1 MPVNY
6 LILLSRQGKV
16 RLAKWFTTLSPKEK
30 AKIIKD
36 VTQLVL
42 SRRTRMC
49 NFLEYKG
56 NFVLLDS
63 KVVYRRYA
71 SLFFIAGCA
80 STDNELITL
89 EVVHR
94 YVEQMDKYY
103 GNVCELDIIFN
114 FQKAYF
120 ILDELLIAGEMQET
134 SKKNVLRC
142 ISQQDSLEDMEFL
155 PLPEFE
161 DVTSSLNFDTTDCHI
176 IGGCDIYTTKA
187 ARSDRKLYNH
197 IEQSLEAQY
206 ESVLRFS
213 ASLSP
218 PNAHDAA
225 ETLNLSRSSPF
236 GPLSDHSSRR
246 TFAYLI
252 ATLNASH
259 PDYDFSHVLRPTDF
273 RRERNL
279 KRVMNTVDST
289 LLNLRPRE
297 NTNLSPASPATLSG
311 SYTAGSS
318 SAWGPRVWKTIDEHM
333 SLKECSI
340 YSYSPEEDP
349 SDADDGAIWS
359 LHYFFFNPIRK
370 RVCYIF
376 LRAIPILSHTPDEM
390 ATTPTGKRTYDDGY
404 LTPDLSSSKR
414 AKFWFGE
421 RARSSLIASD
431 SDDEMDRPLK
441 TIRTG
446 VDEYDPYVISDDDE
460 HLPNARR
467 GVRAMSE
474 EIAASM
480 EV

>member
-1 MPVNY
+1 MAIHY

-49 NFLEYKG
+49 NFLEYK
-56 NFVLLDS
+56 DT

-89 EVVHR
+89 EIVHR

-120 ILDELLIAGEMQET
+120 ILDELLLAGEMQES

-142 ISQQDSLEDMEFL
+142 ISQQDSLEDIEYL
-155 PLPEFE
+155 PIPDLE
-161 DVTSSLNFDTTDCHI
+161 DVANSLNFDTDDCHI
-176 IGGCDIYTTKA
+176 VGGCDLYTTKA
-187 ARSDRKLYNH
+187 ARADRKLYKN

-206 ESVLRFS
+206 ESVLRLS

-218 PNAHDAA
+218 PNASDAA
-225 ETLNLSRSSPF
+225 ASLNLSRSSPF

-259 PDYDFSHVLRPTDF
+259 PDYDFSHVLRPSDF
-273 RRERNL
+273 RRERSL

-289 LLNLRPRE
+289 LFNLRPRE
-297 NTNLSPASPATLSG
+297 SIDMSPPSPATISG
-311 SYTAGSS
+311 SYN
-318 SAWGPRVWKTIDEHM
+318 SAASHIWGPRMWRTIDEHM
-333 SLKECSI
+333 SLKECSY
-340 YSYSPEEDP
+340 YSYSPDEDP

-359 LHYFFFNPIRK
+359 LHYFFFNRLRK
-370 RVCYIF
+370 RVCYLYI
-376 LRAIPILSHTPDEM
+376 RAIPILSHTPEEGDGLP
-390 ATTPTGKRTYDDGY
+390 TTPTGKRTFEDVDVSRYM
-404 LTPDLSSSKR
+404 TPDLVGSSKR
-414 AKFWFGE
+414 ARYWLGN
-421 RARSSLIASD
+421 RAKLGIESEEEGSSPPT
-431 SDDEMDRPLK
+431 RPV
-441 TIRTG
+441 
-446 VDEYDPYVISDDDE
+446 VDEYDNYVLSDE
-460 HLPNARR
+460 EFRSR
-467 GVRAMSE
+467 SGSKGTVRAMSE
-474 EIAASM
+474 EIADQM

>member
-1 MPVNY
+1 M
-6 LILLSRQGKV
+6 K
-16 RLAKWFTTLSPKEK
+16 
-30 AKIIKD
+30 
-36 VTQLVL
+36 
-42 SRRTRMC
+42 
-49 NFLEYKG
+49 
-56 NFVLLDS
+56 
-63 KVVYRRYA
+63 
-71 SLFFIAGCA
+71 
-80 STDNELITL
+80 
-89 EVVHR
+89 
-94 YVEQMDKYY
+94 
-103 GNVCELDIIFN
+103 
-114 FQKAYF
+114 
-120 ILDELLIAGEMQET
+120 
-134 SKKNVLRC
+134 
-142 ISQQDSLEDMEFL
+142 FL

-161 DVTSSLNFDTTDCHI
+161 DVTSSLNFDTADCHI
-176 IGGCDIYTTKA
+176 VGGCDIYTTKA

-359 LHYFFFNPIRK
+359 LHFFFFNPIRK

-431 SDDEMDRPLK
+431 SDDEMDRPPK
-441 TIRTG
+441 TIRNNS
-446 VDEYDPYVISDDDE
+446 VDYDTYLISDDE
-460 HLPNARR
+460 ENLPINPR

-474 EIAASM
+474 EIADSM